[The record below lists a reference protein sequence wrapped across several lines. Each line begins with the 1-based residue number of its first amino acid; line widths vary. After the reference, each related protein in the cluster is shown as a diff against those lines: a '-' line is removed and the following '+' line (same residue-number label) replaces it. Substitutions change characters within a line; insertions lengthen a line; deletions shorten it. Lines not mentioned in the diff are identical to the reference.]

1 MVHCVRVIHTQGY
14 GKAKA
19 VRISKSED
27 LPACR
32 ELPSV
37 TEYDER
43 YGNGRQSRPVCFCIF
58 DAPVAIPKGAFI

>member
-19 VRISKSED
+19 VRISESED

-43 YGNGRQSRPVCFCIF
+43 YGNGRQSRQVCFCILV
-58 DAPVAIPKGAFI
+58 PLS

>member
-37 TEYDER
+37 TEYDVR
-43 YGNGRQSRPVCFCIF
+43 YGSERQIPWICLCVFS
-58 DAPVAIPKGAFI
+58 APVVIPAGAFI